1 MLALCFVLLLNQ
13 AGQENAINIKQIQA
27 IEDNDSSAT
36 IFMSVVGLK
45 LYTKEPYKKVM
56 KKIKE
61 TEESCRL

>member
-1 MLALCFVLLLNQ
+1 MLAICFVLLLNQ
-13 AGQENAINIKQIQA
+13 SGQENAVNIKQIQA
-27 IEDNDSSAT
+27 VEDNDTGAT

-61 TEESCRL
+61 AEESCRQ